1 VSEELALSA
10 EVLHDEDPPVPPN
23 TARWL
28 WWAAGLTLA
37 ATLVAREA
45 AIRSMVMTK
54 LAASS
59 VDDQLTD
66 HHMRSLAVNM
76 GIVLAMVLSL
86 LLFSIYA
93 SLGRALEK
101 SVFPRSVTLGGV
113 RAGLFFVVAAAVTLV
128 PTVGAAA
135 SGAVSWRTSPWYYVW
150 AVLVG
155 CGAPVLFM
163 RHLRGARLSRV
174 ALLMAMSIA
183 FAFLATLI

>member
-1 VSEELALSA
+1 MSEELTMTVEA
-10 EVLHDEDPPVPPN
+10 ERDGDPPAPPV

-37 ATLVAREA
+37 ATLVAREG

-54 LAASS
+54 LATSS

-66 HHMRSLAVNM
+66 QQLRSLAVNM
-76 GIVLAMVLSL
+76 GILLAMALAL
-86 LLFSIYA
+86 LLFTIYA

-101 SVFPRSVTLGGV
+101 SFFPRSLVVGRA

-128 PTVGAAA
+128 PALGAAV
-135 SGAVSWRTSPWYYVW
+135 SGSVSWRFSPWYYVW

-155 CGAPVLFM
+155 CGAPLLF
-163 RHLRGARLSRV
+163 RRDLRTVPVSRV
-174 ALLMAMSIA
+174 ALLASMSIA